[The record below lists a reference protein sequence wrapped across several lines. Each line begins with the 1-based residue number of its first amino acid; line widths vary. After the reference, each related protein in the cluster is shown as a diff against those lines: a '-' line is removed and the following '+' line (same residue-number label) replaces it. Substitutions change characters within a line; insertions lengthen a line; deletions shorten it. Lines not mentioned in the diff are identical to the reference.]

1 MAHAQRKEAEGGDCR
16 KLDSRLYLTE
26 EIVDI
31 CREIAFYGSS
41 EIAKG
46 VSSSE
51 WVVSYGRPSSEQI
64 SKLKAMYAPLY
75 VESMARHK
83 EMTIRYHAG
92 FPGSWVELLVDG
104 KKALEACFFSLSGK
118 LVGSKIDDGLL
129 TLDLLDQLLQLRSL
143 VEDAERGVVIDM
155 HKMASILMGER
166 KRSNVAKKLS
176 ALEKTARSN
185 AAKKLSALEK
195 IDMSNAVKTL
205 RALRK
210 G

>member
-1 MAHAQRKEAEGGDCR
+1 MAHAQRKKAEGRDRR
-16 KLDSRLYLTE
+16 KLDSRLHLTE
-26 EIVDI
+26 EIVKI
-31 CREIAFYGSS
+31 CREIAFYGGSD
-41 EIAKG
+41 IAKDESTG
-46 VSSSE
+46 TR
-51 WVVSYGRPSSEQI
+51 VVSYGRPSSEQI

-75 VESMARHK
+75 LKSMARYR
-83 EMTIRYHAG
+83 EITIRYHAG

-104 KKALEACFFSLSGK
+104 KKALEARFFTLSGS
-118 LVGSKIDDGLL
+118 LVGSKIDDGLV
-129 TLDLLDQLLQLRSL
+129 TPELLDQLLQLRSL

-185 AAKKLSALEK
+185 AVKKLSALEK
-195 IDMSNAVKTL
+195 TARSNAVKTL